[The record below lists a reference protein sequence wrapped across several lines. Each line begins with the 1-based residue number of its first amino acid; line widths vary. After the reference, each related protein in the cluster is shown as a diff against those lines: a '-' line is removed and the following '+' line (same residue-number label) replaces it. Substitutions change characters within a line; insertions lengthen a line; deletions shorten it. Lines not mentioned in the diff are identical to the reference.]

1 MSAFIIDGNKI
12 SEDIRKDLEIQ
23 VPSLEKRTGKV
34 PGLAVVLVGEDP
46 ASQVYVRMKGKR
58 SKELGYNSFE
68 FKQEADVTE
77 EALLAIIDELNERD
91 DVNGILVQLP
101 LPGHINEKEVINRIS
116 PEKDVDGFH
125 PANVGKMLI
134 GDDTFLPCTPYGVQQ
149 MLKYSNIETSGK
161 HVVVIGRSNI
171 VGKPV
176 AAILVQKADFANAT
190 VTICHSR
197 TKNMKEIT
205 RQADIIIA
213 AIGLPEFLTADMV
226 SDKAVIIDVGINRVD
241 DPSRKRGYRLVG
253 DAAFDELK
261 DKVSAITPVPGG
273 VGPMTIAMLLS
284 NTMKAFKQQN
294 GLPLEENS

>member
-12 SEDIRKDLEIQ
+12 SEDIRKNLEVQ
-23 VPSLEKRTGKV
+23 VPELKKQTGKV

-58 SKELGYNSFE
+58 SKEVGYNSFE
-68 FKQEADVTE
+68 FKQDADVTE
-77 EALLAIIDELNERD
+77 EALLKIIDELNERD

-116 PEKDVDGFH
+116 PAKDVDGFH

-161 HVVVIGRSNI
+161 YVVVIGRSNI

-205 RQADIIIA
+205 KQADIIIA
-213 AIGLPEFLTADMV
+213 AIGMPEFLTADMV

-241 DPSRKRGYRLVG
+241 DASKKRGYRLVG
-253 DAAFDELK
+253 DAAYDELK

-294 GLPLEENS
+294 GIELGE